1 MSIEKVTIERVNAT
15 DKNKEGVEYEGKY
28 GKFWR
33 VGIITKEY
41 GDTWL
46 NGFSNKEP
54 TWIEG
59 DVVDLD
65 VTTEETEKYGKQL
78 KFRIPKKED
87 LKDEKIKELEKKLA
101 ENTEATT
108 ELSEDDKSIVDE
120 F

>member
-1 MSIEKVTIERVNAT
+1 
-15 DKNKEGVEYEGKY
+15 
-28 GKFWR
+28 
-33 VGIITKEY
+33 
-41 GDTWL
+41 
-46 NGFSNKEP
+46 
-54 TWIEG
+54 
-59 DVVDLD
+59 
-65 VTTEETEKYGKQL
+65 L